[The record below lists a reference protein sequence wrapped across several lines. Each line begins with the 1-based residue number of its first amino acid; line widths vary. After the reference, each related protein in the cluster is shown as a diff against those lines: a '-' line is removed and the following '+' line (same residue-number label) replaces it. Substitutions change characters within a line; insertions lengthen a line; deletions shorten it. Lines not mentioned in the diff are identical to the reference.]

1 MQIEKNTL
9 TLLALLAL
17 LAPLAPLCGTSLRED
32 GLHEA
37 EAAEPNNPTN
47 TSEHN
52 HNTNYNNELL
62 APCTC

>member
-17 LAPLAPLCGTSLRED
+17 LAPLCGTSLRED

-37 EAAEPNNPTN
+37 KAAEPNKPTN

-52 HNTNYNNELL
+52 HNTNCNNELL
-62 APCTC
+62 APCNC